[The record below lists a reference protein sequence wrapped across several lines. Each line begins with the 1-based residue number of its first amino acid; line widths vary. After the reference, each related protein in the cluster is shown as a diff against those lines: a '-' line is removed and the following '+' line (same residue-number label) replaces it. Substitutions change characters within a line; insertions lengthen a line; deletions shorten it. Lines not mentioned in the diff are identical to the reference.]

1 MTNILKKGILGVGLC
16 FFLAGVASCG
26 PTGGDTT
33 FTYQP
38 YDTAVYGDP
47 SQLDTT
53 VYFWHTLGQNNRAWL
68 ETLIVEFNKLYP
80 NIRIQASQ
88 QGSYDDIKLKNDRA
102 IAAGGTD
109 LPTMAYCYPDH
120 VADYISS
127 NAVIPMDGFVD
138 DPAIGFTPDDGSHVE
153 NGETVHGAADF
164 VQT

>member
-88 QGSYDDIKLKNDRA
+88 QGSYDDIKLKIDRA

-109 LPTMAYCYPDH
+109 LPTIRGLHFLERRHPDGRLRRRSGDRLH
-120 VADYISS
+120 
-127 NAVIPMDGFVD
+127 PGRRL
-138 DPAIGFTPDDGSHVE
+138 PR
-153 NGETVHGAADF
+153 
-164 VQT
+164 